1 MKCIR
6 IAIQCESKMWLL
18 KEKAEAR
25 ICVQEKHLN
34 WSELMEE
41 RVLRSQL
48 QRGKRICGIALT

>member
-1 MKCIR
+1 
-6 IAIQCESKMWLL
+6 MWLL